1 MRDKELYQQ
10 KKQAQLDEL
19 KAEIGVLKA
28 KASLASTEAQLEL
41 NKQIRAFETRWEE
54 NKLKLSELAAAGE
67 GAWESLMTGMED
79 AWTSL
84 KTGVSNAVS
93 QLK

>member
-19 KAEIGVLKA
+19 KAEIAKLKA
-28 KASLASTEAQLEL
+28 KASLASADAQLEL
-41 NKQIRAFETRWEE
+41 NKQIRAFETHWEE

-67 GAWESLMTGMED
+67 GAWESLMTGIES

-84 KTGVSNAVS
+84 KSKVSDTVAK
-93 QLK
+93 LK